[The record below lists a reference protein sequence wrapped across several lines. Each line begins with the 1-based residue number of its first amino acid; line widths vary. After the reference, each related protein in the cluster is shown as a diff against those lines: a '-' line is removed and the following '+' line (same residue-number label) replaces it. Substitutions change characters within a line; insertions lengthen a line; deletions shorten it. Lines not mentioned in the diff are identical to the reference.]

1 MALTERLVPI
11 IMESS
16 EFVSRLKRERNE
28 KRAEL
33 TLLEAQNE
41 KMAKELGTGGRL
53 AEGLRARAKERAAA
67 IIDKTKLEESIA
79 ALKRRLR
86 EIR

>member
-1 MALTERLVPI
+1 MALTESLVPI
-11 IMESS
+11 MMESCN
-16 EFVSRLKRERNE
+16 FVSRLKKERNE

-53 AEGLRARAKERAAA
+53 AEGLRARAKERAAM
-67 IIDKTKLEESIA
+67 ITDKARLEQSISE
-79 ALKRRLR
+79 LKRRLR